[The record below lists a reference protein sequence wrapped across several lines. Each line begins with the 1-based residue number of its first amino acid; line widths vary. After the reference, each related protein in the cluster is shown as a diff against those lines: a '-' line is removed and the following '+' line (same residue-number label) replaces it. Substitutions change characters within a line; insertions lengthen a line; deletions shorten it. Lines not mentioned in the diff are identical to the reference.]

1 MRQERAVT
9 HREYILQDTETIVSK
24 TDLQGNI
31 TYVNQDFVRISGF
44 SEQELLGAP
53 QNIVRHPDMPKEA
66 FYDLWQTLR
75 SGKAWTGLVKNRC
88 KNGDHYWVEAHAAP
102 ITENGEI
109 TGYTSVRV
117 KPSREQVAAAEA
129 AYREIREGTRRITVR
144 EGAVVRRPR
153 LSRHPQ
159 TPPTELS
166 LKTRLVLW
174 TLCMMTLF
182 LVNAFVVWQLNLA
195 NTTVTS
201 VLPLLAELLM
211 LCGAALSAYGGI
223 AIYRRLISPLARA
236 QQDIDRMSA
245 GDLSGRIDALGNN
258 EIANLMQSLRKLQI
272 NVKLLVGQIKESTQ
286 QVNAQAI
293 HLASDNT
300 LLAQR
305 TDSQAGNVEETSAS
319 VTELTSIVQQ
329 HAENSEAA
337 NQLVASTAEAA
348 TRGAEAAAQVTRT
361 MTDIQESARKVVDI
375 IGMINTIAFQT
386 NILALNAAVEAA
398 RAGDQGRGFA
408 VVAAEVRSLAL
419 RSADAAKD
427 IRTLIEA
434 SVTRIDAGSR
444 QVDQTAQIMQDI
456 LDSAHRATML
466 MGEIAAAGKEQSTG
480 IEHIS
485 QAVGQIEAITQDNAA
500 AVAST
505 AKTAESLQLQAAHL
519 SALLNAFKLIETQT
533 TARTL
538 ASTRPAKMRQPL
550 RLLKRNA
557 PVPRL
562 KLG

>member
-102 ITENGEI
+102 ITENGTV

-117 KPSREQVAAAEA
+117 KPSREQVNTAES
-129 AYREIREGTRRITVR
+129 AYREIREGTRRIIVR

-166 LKTRLVLW
+166 LKARLILW
-174 TLCMMTLF
+174 TLCMMGLF

-195 NTTVTS
+195 HTS
-201 VLPLLAELLM
+201 DTSALPLLAELLM
-211 LCGAALSAYGGI
+211 LFGAALSAYGGI

-258 EIANLMQSLRKLQI
+258 EIAKLMQSLRKLQI

-286 QVNAQAI
+286 QVSAQAV
-293 HLASDNT
+293 HLTSDNA

-305 TDSQAGNVEETSAS
+305 TESQASNVEETSAS
-319 VTELTSIVQQ
+319 VAELTSIVQQ

-348 TRGAEAAAQVTRT
+348 TRGAQAAAQVTCT
-361 MTDIQESARKVVDI
+361 MTEIQESARKVVDI

-427 IRTLIEA
+427 IKTLIEA
-434 SVTRIDAGSR
+434 SVARIDAGSQ
-444 QVDQTAQIMQDI
+444 QVDQTAQIMHDI
-456 LDSAHRATML
+456 LSSAHRATTL
-466 MGEIAAAGKEQSTG
+466 MNEIASAGKEQSAG
-480 IEHIS
+480 ITHIN

-505 AKTAESLQLQAAHL
+505 AKTAESLQVQAAHL
-519 SALLNAFKLIETQT
+519 NALLDAFKLIETRT
-533 TARTL
+533 TMPGL
-538 ASTRPAKMRQPL
+538 PPTRPAKKRQPL
-550 RLLKRNA
+550 RPLKRNA
-557 PVPRL
+557 PVARL

>member
-1 MRQERAVT
+1 MRQERTVT

-24 TDLQGNI
+24 TDQQGNI

-44 SEQELLGAP
+44 SQQELIGAP

-195 NTTVTS
+195 NSTVTS

-305 TDSQAGNVEETSAS
+305 TDSQASNVEETSAS

-348 TRGAEAAAQVTRT
+348 TRGADAAAQVTRT
-361 MTDIQESARKVVDI
+361 MTEIQESARKVVDI

-427 IRTLIEA
+427 IKTLIEA

-480 IEHIS
+480 IEHIN

-519 SALLNAFKLIETQT
+519 SALLNAFKLIETHT
-533 TARTL
+533 TANALTR
-538 ASTRPAKMRQPL
+538 TRPAKKQQPL